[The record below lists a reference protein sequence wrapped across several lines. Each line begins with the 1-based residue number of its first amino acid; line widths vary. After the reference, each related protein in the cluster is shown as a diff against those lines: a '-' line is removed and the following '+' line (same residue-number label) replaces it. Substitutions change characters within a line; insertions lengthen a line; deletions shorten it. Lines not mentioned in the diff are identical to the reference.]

1 MLAPAAWAA
10 FTAGEGDGY
19 GGPLSVL
26 FDEGPAS
33 AAKDVMRKVLLRP
46 TTVDYKPFLPL
57 LKCSTC
63 CWSPAVCWPCRTCD
77 GAENGACPTG
87 SSAGE
92 AIQGR

>member
-26 FDEGPAS
+26 FDESPAS
-33 AAKDVMRKVLLRP
+33 AAKDVMRKVLLRLIN
-46 TTVDYKPFLPL
+46 VDSKLSVLP

-63 CWSPAVCWPCRTCD
+63 CCSPAVCCSCCTCD
-77 GAENGACPTG
+77 GAEIGACT
-87 SSAGE
+87 
-92 AIQGR
+92 INRQ